1 MRPRCHGVVPSL
13 DHPCYWRLF
22 RDQTTILDLKLL
34 VQDPVTEEDQVGH
47 STLEATKTALE
58 IVEEETEAKNLIQD
72 MALGVQ
78 LPEYQDRINN
88 LGRGHQGINKVL

>member
-1 MRPRCHGVVPSL
+1 MGKIPIKHQDL
-13 DHPCYWRLF
+13 LEAI

-78 LPEYQDRINN
+78 LPEYQDRINSW
-88 LGRGHQGINKVL
+88 GRGHQGINRVL